1 MAGIINFTS
10 ITTTDPAQLEA
21 GVVNPAEEDLNQ
33 INYLKDFD
41 HIPTEREME
50 VRAER
55 LADLAQDMKERDP
68 SLGSQVMISGAPYFM
83 RPLADALAQRHLEP
97 IAAFSIRESVETK
110 MPDGSV
116 QKKARFRHKG
126 FVRIEADAEPIRR
139 FHLSVRRD
147 DRVALNL
154 TQHNATKDQMNPT
167 ETGEI
172 RVVEAEEMAARSP
185 EAAKVLQE
193 IGGTLGIRRLITF
206 TDLPSMQEMQDRAE
220 RLAAFAEKI
229 GACHAMIGGAPYFQ
243 PVLEKA
249 LEKHKVEPVY
259 AFSKRE
265 QTIVQNQDGTETIT
279 NTFRHLGMVGDQNGF
294 LESNVNKIAKP
305 YYRDY
310 LFTHD
315 QVEEIMKGRAE
326 GIELKLL
333 SVSVSELH
341 ATRKNLET
349 HGMDHLTRASVL
361 NGLETDD
368 TIFAENIMG
377 FREDRE
383 VMLAAVRDN
392 GLFLSYASDALRN
405 DREIVLAAVRQDGM
419 ALSYASPALQNNRD
433 VVMTAVRQNG
443 GALQYASET
452 LRSDREI
459 VAEVN
464 EKYAYMALHPLHDPI
479 VEHIPV
485 QEDDEIPYLSYSE
498 DESRGSHDARPSLA
512 DQMADARARC
522 VDPTA
527 RQPEHSEERPDRGE
541 R

>member
-68 SLGSQVMISGAPYFM
+68 SLGSRVMISGAPYFM

-126 FVRIEADAEPIRR
+126 FVRIEADAEPTRRR

-154 TQHNATKDQMNPT
+154 TQHNATKEQMNPT
-167 ETGEI
+167 ETGEV

-193 IGGTLGIRRLITF
+193 IGGTSGIRRLITF

-220 RLAAFAEKI
+220 RLADFAEKI
-229 GACHAMIGGAPYFQ
+229 GARHAMIGGALYFQ

-265 QTIVQNQDGTETIT
+265 QTIIQNQDGTETIT

-294 LESNVNKIAKP
+294 LESNVNKIAMP

-310 LFTHD
+310 LFDHD

-326 GIELKLL
+326 GIELKHL

-341 ATRKNLET
+341 ATRKNLEA

-361 NGLETDD
+361 NGLKTDA

-383 VMLAAVRDN
+383 VMLAAVRDD

-485 QEDDEIPYLSYSE
+485 Q
-498 DESRGSHDARPSLA
+498 
-512 DQMADARARC
+512 
-522 VDPTA
+522 
-527 RQPEHSEERPDRGE
+527 
-541 R
+541 

>member
-349 HGMDHLTRASVL
+349 HGMDHL
-361 NGLETDD
+361 
-368 TIFAENIMG
+368 
-377 FREDRE
+377 
-383 VMLAAVRDN
+383 

-419 ALSYASPALQNNRD
+419 ALSCASPALQNNRD

-485 QEDDEIPYLSYSE
+485 Q
-498 DESRGSHDARPSLA
+498 
-512 DQMADARARC
+512 
-522 VDPTA
+522 
-527 RQPEHSEERPDRGE
+527 
-541 R
+541 